1 LNICAICGII
11 LRMAVELILAVLIF
25 ANTIVIIAVLAVIIF
40 VLVRMG
46 METAKF
52 ADIEKSF
59 VELTKIIDQQS
70 RLLEFISRR
79 GAGV

>member
-1 LNICAICGII
+1 
-11 LRMAVELILAVLIF
+11 MTVELVLAILIF
-25 ANTIVIIAVLAVIIF
+25 ANTIVIIATLSVIIF

-52 ADIEKSF
+52 TQIENSF

-70 RLLEFISRR
+70 RLLEYISRR
-79 GAGV
+79 NVSGKNE